1 MIGAISLAL
10 NIRMIVYPFMITVY
24 LYSALLRLLVIIVI
38 SNLQMQTIYR
48 INYTLAVFIDHSD

>member
-10 NIRMIVYPFMITVY
+10 NIRMIVYPFMITVC

-38 SNLQMQTIYR
+38 SNLQMQTILS
-48 INYTLAVFIDHSD
+48 N